1 MNFNN
6 TMNFDN
12 ACNILN
18 LIPPFTH
25 TELKKNYHIMALKY
39 HPDKNNNTEES
50 TMIFKSIN
58 SAYNYLH
65 NFLIN
70 KDDIDNHKDTDYN
83 KENVSS
89 NSYFDLV
96 NSFLST
102 FNDLYAKNSDLK
114 QNISP
119 DIIQILKDGCKNFSF
134 KILEDL
140 DRDTLI
146 KIYEYI
152 YLYHDI
158 LNISKETVTQIE
170 YIVRKKLEKNS
181 IIILNPSLKNLIEN
195 DIYKLEYGQEILYVP
210 LWHKELIYD
219 ISNDNINETLNIKC
233 IADIAS
239 NYSIDNNN
247 NIHIKIHDNIVN
259 ILNKKFIT
267 INLDTKVFEIPV
279 EKLKIKNYQTYIFN
293 NKGISR
299 INYDD
304 ILDIKHKADIYV
316 HIYLS

>member
-1 MNFNN
+1 
-6 TMNFDN
+6 MNFDN

-18 LIPPFTH
+18 LTSPFSH
-25 TELKKNYHIMALKY
+25 SELKKNYHIMALKY
-39 HPDKNNNTEES
+39 HPDKNNNSEES
-50 TMIFKSIN
+50 TIIFKSIN

-65 NFLIN
+65 NYLIN
-70 KDDIDNHKDTDYN
+70 NNNFKNNKNSNYN
-83 KENVSS
+83 EENISS
-89 NSYFDLV
+89 NSYFDLI

-102 FNDLYAKNSDLK
+102 FNDLYSKNSHLK
-114 QNISP
+114 SDIYPN
-119 DIIQILKDGCKNFSF
+119 IIQILKEGCKNYSF

-140 DRDTLI
+140 EKDTLI

-152 YLYHDI
+152 YLYHDL

-170 YIVRKKLEKNS
+170 SIVRKKLEKDS

-195 DIYKLEYGQEILYVP
+195 DIYKLEYGEEVLYIP

-219 ISNDNINETLNIKC
+219 ISNDNINETINIRC
-233 IADIAS
+233 IANIPS

-247 NIHIKIHDNIVN
+247 NIHIKIHDNIIN

-267 INLDTKVFEIPV
+267 INLESKVFEIPV

-293 NKGISR
+293 FKGISK

-304 ILDIKHKADIYV
+304 LLDITQKADIYV